1 MKNSFLKLTGLIALF
16 FMLSSLSITKIIPEQ
31 VTLAQPVNIAI
42 KVYYVLGGMGFI
54 YLFLTLLKIGRS
66 GLPASEIEK

>member
-31 VTLAQPVNIAI
+31 VTLA
-42 KVYYVLGGMGFI
+42 
-54 YLFLTLLKIGRS
+54 
-66 GLPASEIEK
+66 

>member
-54 YLFLTLLKIGRS
+54 YLFLTLIKNRTLWFTRF
-66 GLPASEIEK
+66 

>member
-54 YLFLTLLKIGRS
+54 YLFLTLLKNRT
-66 GLPASEIEK
+66 LWFTRF